1 MLQKVINDCMLNSQL
16 CKFAFKLIIN
26 LIVDNFLKILGVF
39 KCKIPELS
47 LKNVEILFVTAIT
60 YFKI

>member
-1 MLQKVINDCMLNSQL
+1 MLNSQL

-26 LIVDNFLKILGVF
+26 LIVDNVLKILVVF